1 MYSSQGL
8 TEADL
13 PEIMATVRAQ
23 AFHVACTRVYEITHA
38 TQNVRKGDG
47 IGSGETITHPN
58 QYARASMALEHA
70 AADGVKVE
78 ADGDIVMS

>member
-1 MYSSQGL
+1 
-8 TEADL
+8 
-13 PEIMATVRAQ
+13 
-23 AFHVACTRVYEITHA
+23 VYEITHA